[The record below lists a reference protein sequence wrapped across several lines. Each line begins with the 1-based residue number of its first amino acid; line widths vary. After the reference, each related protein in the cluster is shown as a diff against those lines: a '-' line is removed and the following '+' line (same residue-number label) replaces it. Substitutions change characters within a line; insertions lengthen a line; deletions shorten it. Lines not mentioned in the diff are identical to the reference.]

1 MADLPQN
8 DPAKCEGL
16 IRDLHYKIAAM
27 SDTAEKEK
35 LLNELKTV
43 ACFGL
48 DEELRKLLERKGLV
62 MGALTLVVKY
72 LTNLPELAQYLC
84 GEDSEQDIE
93 DVGLENLKRRL
104 APELELLGRLT
115 EANIDVTKDWVKRLC
130 KRAPSLK
137 VLPRLSLG
145 ELESCCQGANEGEMK
160 EVYRL
165 VTVSESAKEQLSAVP
180 QDEKLVKENKEFK
193 AVDGARLER
202 ARELMTEAKTMATEQ
217 SESSKRNVNYKLTEI
232 LKILELPR
240 DWFRPETVKPEETFH
255 QLEQII
261 NHYSIVLESG
271 DMYLSN
277 VEIIAKASGGRA
289 LCGVYYSEYEP
300 LQTAGRPLL
309 LVPEKVILT
318 NPSATQEIKVMK
330 FSASGVAADYVRNVE
345 SSSSSVGGSVAGF
358 YGLLVGDMK
367 GGYGSEQQKHAVNFA
382 KASTTS
388 ASVLQYIRTAKKT
401 FQLERQEMK
410 LSLSARRMALSI
422 AQGRNGS
429 VSTPGGS
436 GFSFCGLCNSSLS
449 SRDKAA
455 ARNFMKRYGSHFP
468 SGLQTLGGVFF
479 SIADAQNKREVEVST
494 LTEAAAKH
502 LQHQISIGF
511 LGGAFGVG
519 ASVSGRSTSGAGQNT
534 TSHKGDAAI
543 SFTCEVKSV
552 GPPATNPVTFS
563 KLLSYNSTWALIDRG
578 EVQGYIPVWELIRNS
593 GNEFERAAEVL
604 EATWYWDE
612 KKRKEVWEKQ
622 IAKEK
627 TQREREKAQEKRGE
641 ELERAKEEL
650 LHIKKEHLR
659 KRDEFLRV
667 SVRELITN
675 LRLGHTRAQNDFR
688 TVAGHVYRP
697 K

>member
-43 ACFGL
+43 ACLGL
-48 DEELRKLLERKGLV
+48 DKELRKLLERKGLV
-62 MGALTLVVKY
+62 MGALTLVLKY

-84 GEDSEQDIE
+84 GEDSKQDLE
-93 DVGLENLKRRL
+93 DAGLENLKRRL
-104 APELELLGRLT
+104 TPELELLGRLT
-115 EANIDVTKDWVKRLC
+115 KANIDVTKDWVKRLC

-137 VLPRLSLG
+137 VLPRLSLV
-145 ELESCCQGANEGEMK
+145 ELESCCQGANEGEME

-165 VTVSESAKEQLSAVP
+165 VTVSESPKEQLFAVP
-180 QDEKLVKENKEFK
+180 QDEKLVKEHQECK
-193 AVDGARLER
+193 AVDRVRLER
-202 ARELMTEAKTMATEQ
+202 ARELMTAAKTMATDQ

-240 DWFRPETVKPEETFH
+240 EWFRPETVKPEETFR

-261 NHYSIVLESG
+261 NQYSIVLESG

-277 VEIIAKASGGRA
+277 IEVIAKASGGRA

-300 LQTAGRPLL
+300 LKTAGRPLL

-330 FSASGVAADYVRNVE
+330 FSAKGVAADYVRNVE
-345 SSSSSVGGSVAGF
+345 SSSFSVGGSVTGF
-358 YGLLVGDMK
+358 YGLLVGEVNV
-367 GGYGSEQQKHAVNFA
+367 GYGSEQQKQADNYA

-401 FQLERQEMK
+401 FQLKRQEMK

-429 VSTPGGS
+429 VGNPGGCS
-436 GFSFCGLCNSSLS
+436 GFSFCGLLCSSSLS

-468 SGLQTLGGVFF
+468 SGLQTLGGAFF
-479 SIADAQNKREVEVST
+479 SIADAQNKLEVEVST
-494 LTEAAAKH
+494 LTEAAEKH

-519 ASVSGRSTSGAGQNT
+519 ASASGLSTSGSGRSTS
-534 TSHKGDAAI
+534 SHKEDEAI
-543 SFTCEVKSV
+543 SFTCQVKSV
-552 GPPATNPVTFS
+552 GPPATNPVTFN
-563 KLLSYNSTWALIDRG
+563 KLLTYNSTWALIDRG
-578 EVQGYIPVWELIRNS
+578 EVQGYIPVWELLRDS
-593 GNEFERAAEVL
+593 GSEFEKAAEVL

-612 KKRKEVWEKQ
+612 KKRKDEWEKQ
-622 IAKEK
+622 LAKEK
-627 TQREREKAQEKRGE
+627 SQREIEKAQEGRGE

-650 LHIKKEHLR
+650 LQIKKEHLR
-659 KRDEFLRV
+659 KRNEYLSV
-667 SVRELITN
+667 KVRELITW
-675 LRLGHTRAQNDFR
+675 
-688 TVAGHVYRP
+688 
-697 K
+697 